1 MSKEENKKQVK
12 GLKQMRGKGELTHC
26 SNCNCS
32 RYAPCGCQKGEK
44 KK

>member
-1 MSKEENKKQVK
+1 MSKEENKKSIK

-26 SNCNCS
+26 SNCDKK
-32 RYAPCGCQKGEK
+32 RYGVCGCIKGEK